1 MVYSDITETSKVY
14 VREASMVPV
23 YALLLFGGKLTVH
36 HVEGLISLDNW
47 AKFKAP
53 AQIATLVRP
62 LRRLT
67 LCAAQQV
74 LSHHEAFN
82 AVCRGPLCPEAEP
95 CTMIC
100 TSAIVQVDGLRKE
113 VEQLLLRKIEDPGL
127 VLGQNKVVEA
137 MLGLLSHDGF

>member
-1 MVYSDITETSKVY
+1 MSRMSTERTNALCAGRVFIHPASINFDCGEFPSGWMVYSDITETSKVY

-62 LRRLT
+62 LCHLT
-67 LCAAQQV
+67 MCAAEQV
-74 LSHHEAFN
+74 WSNHEAFS
-82 AVCRGPLCPEAEP
+82 AVCRGPLYTKAEP
-95 CTMIC
+95 
-100 TSAIVQVDGLRKE
+100 RNE
-113 VEQLLLRKIEDPGL
+113 LLVCYCAG
-127 VLGQNKVVEA
+127 
-137 MLGLLSHDGF
+137 